1 MRLTALPAYRD
12 NYIWAL
18 AAADGRAVVV
28 DPGQAAPVLS
38 AAAQGLRPQ
47 AVLIT
52 HHHDDH
58 IAGVPELQAR
68 WPDLAVYAPDDARI
82 GFPCTRVGEGEQ
94 LSLLDGR
101 FHVLHVPGHTRS
113 HLAYHGADLLFC
125 GDTLFSL
132 GCGRLF
138 EGSPA
143 QMLASLQRLAR
154 LPGHVRVCC
163 GHEYTLAN
171 ATFALCVD
179 PDNAAL
185 QHRQKEA
192 LAMREAA
199 RPTLPVALSSEC
211 ASNPFLRTH
220 TPAVR
225 AAVHRH
231 APDTGADEVAVFAA
245 LRHWK
250 DGFVA

>member
-1 MRLTALPAYRD
+1 MRLTALPAYQD
-12 NYIWAL
+12 NYVWAL
-18 AAADGRAVVV
+18 AAADGRAVIV
-28 DPGQAAPVLS
+28 DPGQAAPVLA

-47 AVLIT
+47 AILIT
-52 HHHDDH
+52 HHHEDH

-68 WPDLAVYAPDDARI
+68 WPGIAVYAPVEPRI
-82 GFPCTRVGEGEQ
+82 RFDCRRVGEGDSVQ
-94 LSLLDGR
+94 VLDWR
-101 FHVLHVPGHTRS
+101 FQVLHVPGHTLS
-113 HLAYHGADLLFC
+113 HLAYHGQDLLFC

-138 EGSPA
+138 EGTPA

-154 LPGHVRVCC
+154 LPGRTQVCC

-171 ATFALCVD
+171 AAFALSVD

-211 ASNPFLRTH
+211 ATNPFLRTDS
-220 TPAVR
+220 PAVR

-231 APDTGADEVAVFAA
+231 APSTGAAQVDIFAA

-250 DGFVA
+250 DGFAA